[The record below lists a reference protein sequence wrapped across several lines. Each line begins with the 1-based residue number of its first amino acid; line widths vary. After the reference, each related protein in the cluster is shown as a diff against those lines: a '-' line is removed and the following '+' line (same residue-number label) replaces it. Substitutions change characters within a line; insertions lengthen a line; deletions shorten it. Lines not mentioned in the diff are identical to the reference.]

1 MSSYTAAPL
10 LFLLTDTLDSCSCV
24 APVQG
29 QHAGGGR
36 DAQYGQGAG
45 YGQGYGAGYGAG
57 QSQGYSGGYGQY
69 GGYGA
74 AQNGPSS
81 QSAGGFGKLA

>member
-1 MSSYTAAPL
+1 MPPCMNLTIEYEPPNWQ
-10 LFLLTDTLDSCSCV
+10 LF
-24 APVQG
+24 AVQG

-36 DAQYGQGAG
+36 DAQYGQAAG

-69 GGYGA
+69 GAYGA
-74 AQNGPSS
+74 AQNGPNS